1 MGPRVYSRMPPH
13 RYRWARRGWLGTTL
27 ALGVALVI
35 TAWIGRDRAVGVAA
49 TLNRGQGELWMES
62 VRRAARDFDSAR
74 TPHALDSLLS
84 LRRDAGLRGISL
96 FDSSGFLL
104 ARAGDSVPGVRL
116 TPTGPRPLT
125 IEQIGPRV
133 RLTGV
138 AFAGR
143 PASIGEGRP
152 RLLVAVLEFVP
163 VAAQQLVAEATG
175 TFVLSSIVAAAL
187 LAATALFW
195 RLLILREAAERR
207 LEHQQRL
214 GMLGE
219 MSAVLAHE
227 IRNPLA
233 SLKGHAQLLCERLG
247 DTSADG
253 AKAQL
258 VVTEAE
264 RLEALTDDLLEF
276 ARSGP
281 IEIQPTDPAALLV
294 ACADEVAH
302 DGLVVWTDRAP
313 PVWPLDT
320 NRMRQVLTN
329 VLGNARQVTPDAAR
343 PEARVEVVRHD
354 LVFTIRDFGPGI
366 PTGDERRIFE
376 PFYTTRTSGT
386 GLGLAVAERVVRMH
400 KGTISA
406 ENHPDGGAVFVITIP
421 NGRA

>member
-1 MGPRVYSRMPPH
+1 MGPRVYSRMPSH
-13 RYRWARRGWLGTTL
+13 RYRWARWGWLGTTL
-27 ALGVALVI
+27 ALGAALVI

-62 VRRAARDFDSAR
+62 VRHVVRDYDSGV
-74 TPHALDSLLS
+74 TPRALDSVLS
-84 LRRDAGLRGISL
+84 LRREAGLRGISL
-96 FDSSGFLL
+96 FDTSGMLL
-104 ARAGDSVPGVRL
+104 AHVGDSIPVAVP
-116 TPTGPRPLT
+116 PSSGPRPMVL
-125 IEQIGPRV
+125 QRIGSRV

-143 PASIGEGRP
+143 PGDSAGGRP
-152 RLLVAVLEFVP
+152 RLLVVVMEFVP
-163 VAAQQLVAEATG
+163 IAAQQLVAEATG
-175 TFVLSSIVAAAL
+175 TFVLSSVMAAAL

-195 RLLILREAAERR
+195 RLLTLREASERL

-233 SLKGHAQLLCERLG
+233 SLKGHAQLLSERLG
-247 DTSADG
+247 ERSADG
-253 AKAQL
+253 AKAGL
-258 VVTEAE
+258 VVREAE
-264 RLEALTDDLLEF
+264 RLETLTDDLLEF

-281 IEIQPTDPAALLV
+281 IDIQPTDAAALLV
-294 ACADEVAH
+294 ACADAVAH
-302 DGLVVWTDRAP
+302 DGFVVWTDRAP
-313 PVWPLDT
+313 PAWPLDT
-320 NRMRQVLTN
+320 SRMRQVLTN
-329 VLGNARQVTPDAAR
+329 VLSNARQATPDAAR
-343 PEARVEVVRHD
+343 PEARVEVERHD
-354 LVFTIRDFGPGI
+354 LVFTVRDFGPGI
-366 PTGDERRIFE
+366 PAGDERRIFE

-406 ENHPDGGAVFVITIP
+406 RNHPDGGAVFTITIP

>member
-1 MGPRVYSRMPPH
+1 MPSH
-13 RYRWARRGWLGTTL
+13 RYRWARWGWLGTTL
-27 ALGVALVI
+27 ALGAALVI
-35 TAWIGRDRAVGVAA
+35 TAWIGRDRSVGVAA

-62 VRRAARDFDSAR
+62 VRHVVRDFDTTR
-74 TPHALDSLLS
+74 TAHALDSVLS
-84 LRRDAGLRGISL
+84 LRREAGLRGISL
-96 FDSSGFLL
+96 FDPSGVLL
-104 ARAGDSVPGVRL
+104 ARAGDSIPGVRL
-116 TPTGPRPLT
+116 PPPGPRPLT

-143 PASIGEGRP
+143 PAGSAEGRP
-152 RLLVAVLEFVP
+152 RLLVVVLEFVP

-195 RLLILREAAERR
+195 HLLTLREAAERR

-233 SLKGHAQLLCERLG
+233 SLKGHAQLLSERLG
-247 DTSADG
+247 EASAAG

-264 RLEALTDDLLEF
+264 RLEVLTDDLQEF

-281 IEIQPTDPAALLV
+281 IEMQPTDPAALLV

-302 DGLVVWTDRAP
+302 DGFVVWTDRAP
-313 PVWPLDT
+313 PDWPLDT
-320 NRMRQVLTN
+320 SRMRQVLTN
-329 VLGNARQVTPDAAR
+329 VLRNARQATPDGAR

-366 PTGDERRIFE
+366 PAGDERRIFE

-386 GLGLAVAERVVRMH
+386 GLGLAVASRVVRMH
-400 KGTISA
+400 NGTISA
-406 ENHPDGGAVFVITIP
+406 GSHPDGGAIFTIAIP
-421 NGRA
+421 NGRS